1 MLAFIIFASLSFL
14 INSNGFTDKC
24 SSVTE
29 SVFLEGSDGWTG
41 GFGSVTVQN
50 GCAKILQAPD
60 TAYRSLHF
68 IAPVPPCFDIPLNCF
83 DIPLKRSSFVSDL
96 SV

>member
-1 MLAFIIFASLSFL
+1 MLSFIIFATLSFL
-14 INSNGFTDKC
+14 IKSNGCTDEC

-41 GFGSVTVQN
+41 SFGSVTLQN
-50 GCAKILQAPD
+50 GCAKIFPAPD

-68 IAPVPPCFDIPLNCF
+68 IAPVPPCFDIPL
-83 DIPLKRSSFVSDL
+83 K
-96 SV
+96 